1 MNPARVLGR
10 AAAVAA
16 LTAAP
21 LAASGPAQAAT
32 YDGQDPIATGCASSA
47 ITAESTPIYRGDGAQ
62 VGTIQLRYSTSCKT
76 AWARILSPA
85 YSTGVAYIYRNTGGA
100 EGCPSSGNTLTW
112 SSTLGAYT
120 CYTRMLNDAGS
131 ITSYGW
137 GVVDGW
143 WGSSQ
148 GTTPS
153 Y

>member
-1 MNPARVLGR
+1 MNLARVLGR

-47 ITAESTPIYRGDGAQ
+47 ITAESTPIYRGDLTQ
-62 VGTIQLRYSTSCKT
+62 VGTIQLRYSTSCRT
-76 AWARILSPA
+76 AWARIITPL
-85 YSTGVAYIYRNTGGA
+85 STGVAFVYRNTGGA
-100 EGCPSSGNTLTW
+100 EGCPGSGNALTW
-112 SSTLGAYT
+112 SSTLGDYT
-120 CYTRMLNDAGS
+120 CYTPMLNDANVA
-131 ITSYGW
+131 SYGW